1 MHLNSR
7 LLFEKYAVPLI
18 QPGMRVLEI
27 GPDRFPSTLRSC
39 VKTSSIQWLTMD
51 MYDSERLD
59 FTNLQPY
66 QFPIPDESFDIVV
79 SANVAEHVQALWKW
93 MPEVARVCSRGGRVV
108 TINPV
113 SYPYHEAPIDCWRI
127 YPEGMRAVYAEA
139 GLTVEHSSFECLE
152 VSQNRRRLPGVSTSK
167 QSAARRFV
175 WSLLGLGGFP
185 VECAFDAVT
194 VGIRN

>member
-1 MHLNSR
+1 
-7 LLFEKYAVPLI
+7 
-18 QPGMRVLEI
+18 MRILEI

-39 VKTSSIQWLTMD
+39 VRDTSIQWQTMD
-51 MYDSERLD
+51 MYQCEKLD

-66 QFPIPDESFDIVV
+66 EFPIPDESFDLIV

-93 MPEVARVCSRGGRVV
+93 MPEVARVCRRGGRVV

-139 GLTVEHSSFECLE
+139 GLTVVHAGFECLE
-152 VSQNRRRLPGVSTSK
+152 VSANRRRLPGVSTSK
-167 QSAARRFV
+167 QSKMRRMV
-175 WSLLGLGGFP
+175 WLMLGLTGFP

-194 VGIRN
+194 VGVRV

>member
-59 FTNLQPY
+59 FTNL
-66 QFPIPDESFDIVV
+66 
-79 SANVAEHVQALWKW
+79 
-93 MPEVARVCSRGGRVV
+93 
-108 TINPV
+108 
-113 SYPYHEAPIDCWRI
+113 
-127 YPEGMRAVYAEA
+127 
-139 GLTVEHSSFECLE
+139 
-152 VSQNRRRLPGVSTSK
+152 
-167 QSAARRFV
+167 
-175 WSLLGLGGFP
+175 
-185 VECAFDAVT
+185 
-194 VGIRN
+194 